1 MKMIPLVPYYALPAH
16 SYAYRTRVLAPVPRL
31 GPAPGG
37 EFFWPTVESWI
48 ARGTKSSATVF
59 VPIRGPMTVQRNQNR
74 HSNFLRGA
82 KHQLMLLSAATLV
95 LLFFA
100 WTYLD

>member
-1 MKMIPLVPYYALPAH
+1 
-16 SYAYRTRVLAPVPRL
+16 
-31 GPAPGG
+31 
-37 EFFWPTVESWI
+37 
-48 ARGTKSSATVF
+48 
-59 VPIRGPMTVQRNQNR
+59 MTVQRNQNR